1 MSDTGSIR
9 AQFLLFNFTFSD
21 FTFCVGFVAKVGCVF
36 TIAFGS
42 LLPYSEFGQNDHLED
57 APHFSSFSH
66 EYDSCENLAWNN
78 YSKMCIGIV
87 TNFYIWIIDTTLNE
101 I

>member
-57 APHFSSFSH
+57 APHFS
-66 EYDSCENLAWNN
+66 L
-78 YSKMCIGIV
+78 IGIRFSQDAHDLGQTKHTGQSQSSIV
-87 TNFYIWIIDTTLNE
+87 TVTE
-101 I
+101 RH